1 MKTKIF
7 IGLFFAS
14 VLMLITAA
22 ATTENYN
29 NIVVV
34 TIKGNTKSVEYN
46 GERQSVVGYTVETS
60 SRHYTTDDFV
70 CYATDSVSAVRAG
83 TYPMGISS
91 NDFCNVNPKY
101 KNVVFKVIDGSLSII
116 NNRITLLANN

>member
-34 TIKGNTKSVEYN
+34 TIKGNTKSVELHPFPTTYN
-46 GERQSVVGYTVETS
+46 PQS
-60 SRHYTTDDFV
+60 
-70 CYATDSVSAVRAG
+70 
-83 TYPMGISS
+83 
-91 NDFCNVNPKY
+91 
-101 KNVVFKVIDGSLSII
+101 
-116 NNRITLLANN
+116 